1 MTQAAIKLSYNIIS
15 IERIIDKFLKR
26 FLLKNISS
34 TADAILGLHAIT
46 GCNTVSAF
54 WRKGKVR
61 PLKLLLTNDQ
71 YIFPCALL
79 ENTTWELVDS
89 QWKFDEEEG
98 YEEDGEDGE
107 IWWRRWRNLYM
118 QFMGHLT
125 LKELARGGNWSFSL
139 NDAFTTR
146 YYFQI
151 LISEGVN

>member
-15 IERIIDKFLKR
+15 IERIIDKFLKHS
-26 FLLKNISS
+26 LLKNISS

-79 ENTTWELVDS
+79 EN
-89 QWKFDEEEG
+89 
-98 YEEDGEDGE
+98 
-107 IWWRRWRNLYM
+107 
-118 QFMGHLT
+118 
-125 LKELARGGNWSFSL
+125 
-139 NDAFTTR
+139 
-146 YYFQI
+146 
-151 LISEGVN
+151 

>member
-79 ENTTWELVDS
+79 EN
-89 QWKFDEEEG
+89 
-98 YEEDGEDGE
+98 
-107 IWWRRWRNLYM
+107 
-118 QFMGHLT
+118 
-125 LKELARGGNWSFSL
+125 
-139 NDAFTTR
+139 
-146 YYFQI
+146 
-151 LISEGVN
+151 